1 MNFEDDKQKNKRL
14 SQLLSVTEKNVA
26 GPDKEFLDKLQEKST
41 AEFLASSVNETKNS
55 KTTLPIWRIIMK
67 SNITKIA
74 AAAIIIVVV
83 ILSISLWDKSIS
95 TAYAFEQTLEAFRDV
110 RTIHLLGRDLHDSN
124 FEMWVQLNSDTGMP
138 DYCRL
143 YTPSDNYL
151 AVSRPDKSYQYNE
164 KTNRVLI
171 TSGMLL
177 GHIEFAPAYIF
188 EELIKYSKMEN
199 TDIKVD
205 MNYEHDPES
214 DKILIVAIY
223 EPPLEK
229 WKISIDP
236 DTKLL
241 VRLNLLSETHRMGLV
256 FKDVDKIEYNIDF
269 PEGFFDFEIPEG
281 AQVIEQ

>member
-1 MNFEDDKQKNKRL
+1 
-14 SQLLSVTEKNVA
+14 
-26 GPDKEFLDKLQEKST
+26 
-41 AEFLASSVNETKNS
+41 
-55 KTTLPIWRIIMK
+55 MK
-67 SNITKIA
+67 SNITKFA

-95 TAYAFEQTLEAFRDV
+95 TTYAFEQTLEAFRDV
-110 RTIHLLGRDLHDSN
+110 RTIHLWGRDLRDSN

-205 MNYEHDPES
+205 INYEHDPES
-214 DKILIVAIY
+214 GKILIVAIY

-236 DTKLL
+236 DTKLP

-256 FKDVDKIEYNIDF
+256 FKDVDKIEYNIDL
-269 PEGFFDFEIPEG
+269 PEGLFDFEIPEG

>member
-14 SQLLSVTEKNVA
+14 SQLLSVTGKNVA

-55 KTTLPIWRIIMK
+55 KTTFSIWRIIMK
-67 SNITKIA
+67 SNITKLA
-74 AAAIIIVVV
+74 AAAVIIVAV
-83 ILSISLWDKSIS
+83 ILSISLWDKTIPA
-95 TAYAFEQTLEAFRDV
+95 AYAFEQTLEAFRDV
-110 RTIHLLGRDLHDSN
+110 RTIHLLGRNLCDSN

-164 KTNRVLI
+164 KTDRVRI
-171 TSGMLL
+171 TSGRLFS
-177 GHIEFAPAYIF
+177 IEVAPAYMF
-188 EELIKYSKMEN
+188 EELVKFSKTEN
-199 TDIKVD
+199 PDIKVD
-205 MNYEHDPES
+205 INYEHDPES

-223 EPPLEK
+223 ESPTEK

-236 DTKLL
+236 DTKLP
-241 VRLNLLSETHRMGLV
+241 VRLNLLSEIHRMGLV
-256 FKDVDKIEYNIDF
+256 FKDVDKIEYNLDF
-269 PEGFFDFEIPEG
+269 PEGIFDFEIPEG

>member
-67 SNITKIA
+67 SNITKFA

-110 RTIHLLGRDLHDSN
+110 RTIHLLGRNLRDSN

-164 KTNRVLI
+164 KTNRVQI

-177 GHIEFAPAYIF
+177 GYIEFAPAYMF

-205 MNYEHDPES
+205 INYEHDPES
-214 DKILIVAIY
+214 DKTLILAIY
-223 EPPLEK
+223 ESPIEK

-236 DTKLL
+236 DTKLP

-256 FKDVDKIEYNIDF
+256 FKDVDEIEYNLDF